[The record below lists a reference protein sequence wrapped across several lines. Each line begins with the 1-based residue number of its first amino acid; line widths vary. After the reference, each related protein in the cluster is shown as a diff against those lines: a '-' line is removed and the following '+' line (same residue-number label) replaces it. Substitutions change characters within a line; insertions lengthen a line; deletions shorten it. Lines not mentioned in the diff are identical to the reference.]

1 MHGRNLF
8 HSFYSLLEIAT
19 LTTAYTAT
27 GPDQLSL
34 VPGQY
39 IAVKAK
45 NANGWWEGQ
54 LQVNISCLY
63 RTSTQYIFASVASL
77 ACENELL

>member
-1 MHGRNLF
+1 MILYFFR
-8 HSFYSLLEIAT
+8 LEIAT
-19 LTTAYTAT
+19 VITAYTAT
-27 GPDQLSL
+27 SPDQLSL

-54 LQVNISCLY
+54 LQVDIAHGGLVICMWKKLSI
-63 RTSTQYIFASVASL
+63 T
-77 ACENELL
+77 